1 MDFNIFELDGN
12 RYPLEKPIDFL
23 LNWAMEA
30 SADEFKSK
38 ESLDKISKVVK
49 AVCPAIPND
58 YFFTVD
64 PQCTIPLIDS
74 YQIIDFVAKLMVCV
88 IERRIKVIESI
99 PEEDRVSLKV
109 DIDQKVTLFRQVVDR
124 ISKQFSDLKFSLILG
139 GIQITNN
146 DKPPSPVSQED
157 PKLVALNRQMWT
169 GVSPQTDSKI
179 MELKRQ
185 MEDLSS
191 EIALLER
198 A

>member
-1 MDFNIFELDGN
+1 MEFNTFELDGVK
-12 RYPLEKPIDFL
+12 YPLEKPIDFL

-30 SADEFKSK
+30 STDEFKSK

-99 PEEDRVSLKV
+99 PEEERVSLKV
-109 DIDQKVTLFRQVVDR
+109 DIDQKVALFRQVVDR

-146 DKPPSPVSQED
+146 DKPLSPSP
-157 PKLVALNRQMWT
+157 
-169 GVSPQTDSKI
+169 SPQEDSKI
-179 MELKRQ
+179 MALKRQ
-185 MEDLSS
+185 MESLSS
-191 EIALLER
+191 EIASLEK
-198 A
+198 ATV

>member
-49 AVCPAIPND
+49 AVCPAIPNG

-109 DIDQKVTLFRQVVDR
+109 DIDQKVALFRQVVDR

-191 EIALLER
+191 EIALLEKV
-198 A
+198 

>member
-1 MDFNIFELDGN
+1 MTSIVLDDIE
-12 RYPLEKPIDFL
+12 YPLEKPIDFL

-109 DIDQKVTLFRQVVDR
+109 DIDQKVALFRQVVDR

-191 EIALLER
+191 EIALLEKV
-198 A
+198 

>member
-1 MDFNIFELDGN
+1 MASIVLDGVE
-12 RYPLEKPIDFL
+12 YPLEKPIDFL

-109 DIDQKVTLFRQVVDR
+109 DIDQKVALFRQVVDR

-191 EIALLER
+191 EIALLEKV
-198 A
+198 

>member
-191 EIALLER
+191 EIALLEKV
-198 A
+198 

>member
-38 ESLDKISKVVK
+38 ESLDKISKFVK

-109 DIDQKVTLFRQVVDR
+109 DIDQKVALFRQVVDR

-191 EIALLER
+191 EIALLEKV
-198 A
+198 

>member
-58 YFFTVD
+58 YFSAVD

-109 DIDQKVTLFRQVVDR
+109 DIDQKVALFRQVVDR

-191 EIALLER
+191 EIALLEKV
-198 A
+198 

>member
-109 DIDQKVTLFRQVVDR
+109 DIDQKVALFRQVVDR

-169 GVSPQTDSKI
+169 EVSPQTDSKI

-191 EIALLER
+191 EIALLEKV
-198 A
+198 

>member
-12 RYPLEKPIDFL
+12 RYPLEKPVDFL

-109 DIDQKVTLFRQVVDR
+109 DIDQKVALFRQVVDR

-185 MEDLSS
+185 LEDLSS
-191 EIALLER
+191 EIALLEK

>member
-58 YFFTVD
+58 YFFMVD

-109 DIDQKVTLFRQVVDR
+109 DIDQKVALFRQVVDR

-146 DKPPSPVSQED
+146 DKPATPQPQED
-157 PKLVALNRQMWT
+157 SKLMALR
-169 GVSPQTDSKI
+169 
-179 MELKRQ
+179 RQ

-191 EIALLER
+191 EIALLEKV
-198 A
+198 

>member
-1 MDFNIFELDGN
+1 
-12 RYPLEKPIDFL
+12 
-23 LNWAMEA
+23 MEA

-109 DIDQKVTLFRQVVDR
+109 DIDQKVALFRQVVDR

-146 DKPPSPVSQED
+146 DKPATPQPQED
-157 PKLVALNRQMWT
+157 SKLMALR
-169 GVSPQTDSKI
+169 
-179 MELKRQ
+179 RQ

-191 EIALLER
+191 EIALLEKV
-198 A
+198 

>member
-12 RYPLEKPIDFL
+12 RYPLEKPVDFL

-191 EIALLER
+191 EIALLEKV
-198 A
+198 

>member
-1 MDFNIFELDGN
+1 MNFNIFELDGN

-30 SADEFKSK
+30 SVDEFKSR
-38 ESLDKISKVVK
+38 ESLDKMSKVIK
-49 AVCPAIPND
+49 AVCPTIPND
-58 YFFTVD
+58 YFFAVD
-64 PQCTIPLIDS
+64 TQYTIPLIDS

-109 DIDQKVTLFRQVVDR
+109 DIDQKVALFRQVVSR

-146 DKPPSPVSQED
+146 DKPIIQKPQE
-157 PKLVALNRQMWT
+157 
-169 GVSPQTDSKI
+169 DSKI
-179 MELKRQ
+179 MALKRQ

-191 EIALLER
+191 EIALLEK

>member
-109 DIDQKVTLFRQVVDR
+109 DIDQKVALFRQVVDR

-157 PKLVALNRQMWT
+157 PKRVALNRQMWT
-169 GVSPQTDSKI
+169 GVAPQTDSKI

-191 EIALLER
+191 EIALLEKV
-198 A
+198 

>member
-109 DIDQKVTLFRQVVDR
+109 DIDQKVALFRQVVDR

-191 EIALLER
+191 EIALLEKV
-198 A
+198 

>member
-1 MDFNIFELDGN
+1 MDFNTLELDGN
-12 RYPLEKPIDFL
+12 KYPLEKPIDFL

-109 DIDQKVTLFRQVVDR
+109 DIDQKVALFRQVVDR

-191 EIALLER
+191 EIALLEKV
-198 A
+198 